1 MPVSAPE
8 EKCAAC
14 GGALQPRA
22 GRRGR
27 TSVYCSAAC
36 RQRAYRERRGPGPAG
51 SVRELIADVAQRAG
65 RLAPQ
70 QPGTFYADVTELSAS
85 VGRLRRIARTARDAA
100 EGAAAEG
107 AAAEGAAAEGA
118 AAEGAA
124 TAVEGGTAEVTAAEG
139 RTAENVTPPLVTK
152 PRPDG
157 LDDADFAGLMEA
169 YRRELQVHCYRMTG
183 SYDESEDLVQET
195 FLKAWRRRETYEG
208 RAAVR
213 AWLYRI
219 ATNTCLDHLRR
230 HTRTPDRYERL
241 PGMAHGDADP
251 PVRVTWL
258 QPYPDELLA
267 DVPAP
272 DAGPEAQA
280 VARETV
286 DLVFLTALQ
295 HLPPRQRAVLVLRD
309 VVGLPAAET
318 AGLLDLST
326 AAVNSALQRARPALR
341 AHLPAGERAEWA
353 PLTPPT
359 PAELAAVERY
369 RLAAERL
376 DTAAMAAALTEDAK
390 LTMPP
395 NPFWF
400 VGRQTI
406 ADFVSRSLDPTLPT
420 FFGDWRHVPT
430 RANGRPAVAGYVRRP
445 GTTVYRAQTLEVL
458 RVAGG
463 TARAGGHGGGR
474 IAEITTFEPHLLPAF
489 GLPMT
494 L

>member
-1 MPVSAPE
+1 MSVRDDT
-8 EKCAAC
+8 CAAC
-14 GGALQPRA
+14 GGPLPPRA

-27 TSVYCSAAC
+27 TTVYCSAAC
-36 RQRAYRERRGPGPAG
+36 RQRAYRGRRAPGAAG
-51 SVRELIADVAQRAG
+51 SVRELISDVAERAG
-65 RLAPQ
+65 RLSPQ
-70 QPGTFYADVTELSAS
+70 PPEAFYAEVTELSSS

-100 EGAAAEG
+100 
-107 AAAEGAAAEGA
+107 
-118 AAEGAA
+118 
-124 TAVEGGTAEVTAAEG
+124 GTAEDGARENVTREAVTAG
-139 RTAENVTPPLVTK
+139 SGPAENVTPRPVTNEE
-152 PRPDG
+152 PAPAGPAAPDDA
-157 LDDADFAGLMEA
+157 DDADDADEADFAGLLEA

-208 RAAVR
+208 RAALR

-230 HTRTPDRYERL
+230 HSRTPARYERL
-241 PGMAHGDADP
+241 PGMAHGDAEP
-251 PVRVTWL
+251 PARVTWL

-267 DVPAP
+267 DVPAA

-286 DLVFLTALQ
+286 DLVFLAALQ
-295 HLPPRQRAVLVLRD
+295 HLPPRQRAALVLRD
-309 VVGLPAAET
+309 VVGLPAAQT

-353 PLTPPT
+353 PARPPT
-359 PAELAAVERY
+359 HAELETVERY
-369 RLAAERL
+369 REAAERL
-376 DTAAMAAALTEDAK
+376 DMAAMAALLTEDAK

-400 VGRQTI
+400 VGRQAI
-406 ADFVSRSLDPTLPT
+406 VDFVSQSLDPAQPA
-420 FFGDWRHVPT
+420 FFGDWRHVRT

-458 RVAGG
+458 RVTGG
-463 TARAGGHGGGR
+463 TAGAGVR

>member
-1 MPVSAPE
+1 MSAPDAT
-8 EKCAAC
+8 CPAC
-14 GGALQPRA
+14 GGPVPARA

-36 RQRAYRERRGPGPAG
+36 RQRAYRARRVPGAAG
-51 SVRELIADVAQRAG
+51 SVRELISDVAERAG
-65 RLAPQ
+65 RLTPQ
-70 QPGTFYADVTELSAS
+70 PPETFYADVTELSSS

-100 EGAAAEG
+100 
-107 AAAEGAAAEGA
+107 
-118 AAEGAA
+118 
-124 TAVEGGTAEVTAAEG
+124 GTAEDVTP
-139 RTAENVTPPLVTK
+139 ENVTPESVTVESETPEEAHENVTPLPVTHEE
-152 PRPDG
+152 PGSGAP
-157 LDDADFAGLMEA
+157 DDADFATLMEA

-230 HTRTPDRYERL
+230 HSRTPARYERL
-241 PGMAHGDADP
+241 PGMAHGDAEP
-251 PVRVTWL
+251 PARVTWL

-267 DVPAP
+267 DVPAA

-286 DLVFLTALQ
+286 DLVFLAALQ
-295 HLPPRQRAVLVLRD
+295 HLPPRQRAALVLRD

-318 AGLLDLST
+318 ARLLDLST

-341 AHLPAGERAEWA
+341 AHLPAGKRAEWA

-359 PAELAAVERY
+359 PEELAAVDRY
-369 RLAAERL
+369 REAAERL
-376 DTAAMAAALTEDAK
+376 DMAAMAALLTEDAT

-406 ADFVSRSLDPTLPT
+406 VDFVSQSLDPALPG

-458 RVAGG
+458 RVE
-463 TARAGGHGGGR
+463 GGR
-474 IAEITTFEPHLLPAF
+474 IAEITTFEPHLLTAF

>member
-1 MPVSAPE
+1 MAEQE
-8 EKCAAC
+8 EKCAIC
-14 GGALQPRA
+14 GRTLPPRA

-36 RQRAYRERRGPGPAG
+36 RQRAYRERRAPGAG
-51 SVRELIADVAQRAG
+51 AVRELISDVAERAG
-65 RLAPQ
+65 RLTPQ
-70 QPGTFYADVTELSAS
+70 PPGVFYADVTELASS

-100 EGAAAEG
+100 EG
-107 AAAEGAAAEGA
+107 
-118 AAEGAA
+118 
-124 TAVEGGTAEVTAAEG
+124 VTPAPGNGPAG
-139 RTAENVTPPLVTK
+139 DGTAENVTPRPVTK
-152 PRPDG
+152 ERPDATADATAPDAAADPAAPDG
-157 LDDADFAGLMEA
+157 ADFAVVMET
-169 YRRELQVHCYRMTG
+169 YRRELHVHCYRMTG
-183 SYDESEDLVQET
+183 SYDEAEDLVQET

-208 RAAVR
+208 RAPVR

-219 ATNTCLDHLRR
+219 ATHTCLDHLRR
-230 HTRTPDRYERL
+230 HSRAPARYERL
-241 PGMAHGDADP
+241 PGTAHGDAEP
-251 PVRVTWL
+251 PTRLTWL

-267 DVPAP
+267 DVPAA

-309 VVGLPAAET
+309 VAGLPAAET
-318 AGLLDLST
+318 AGLLDLT
-326 AAVNSALQRARPALR
+326 PAAVNSALQRARPALR
-341 AHLPAGERAEWA
+341 AHLPAGKRAEWA

-369 RLAAERL
+369 RAAAERL
-376 DTAAMAAALTEDAK
+376 DMAAMAAALTEDAK

-400 VGRQTI
+400 VGRG
-406 ADFVSRSLDPTLPT
+406 AVVDFVSQSLDPSLPA
-420 FFGDWRHVPT
+420 FFGDWHHVPT
-430 RANGRPAVAGYVRRP
+430 RANGRPALAGYVRRP

-458 RVAGG
+458 RVEDS
-463 TARAGGHGGGR
+463 R

>member
-1 MPVSAPE
+1 MSVRDDT
-8 EKCAAC
+8 CAAC
-14 GGALQPRA
+14 GEPLPARA

-27 TSVYCSAAC
+27 TTVYCSAAC
-36 RQRAYRERRGPGPAG
+36 RQRAYRGRRAPEAAG
-51 SVRELIADVAQRAG
+51 SVRELISDVAERAG
-65 RLAPQ
+65 RLSPQ
-70 QPGTFYADVTELSAS
+70 PPEAFYAGVTELSSS

-100 EGAAAEG
+100 GIPEAGARENVTSEAVTAEG
-107 AAAEGAAAEGA
+107 
-118 AAEGAA
+118 
-124 TAVEGGTAEVTAAEG
+124 VP
-139 RTAENVTPPLVTK
+139 AENVTPRPVTNEE
-152 PRPDG
+152 PAPAAPGAPDG
-157 LDDADFAGLMEA
+157 ADEADFAGLLEA

-208 RAAVR
+208 RAALR

-230 HTRTPDRYERL
+230 HSRTPARYERL
-241 PGMAHGDADP
+241 PGMAHGDAEP
-251 PVRVTWL
+251 PTRITWL

-267 DVPAP
+267 DVPAA

-286 DLVFLTALQ
+286 DLVFLAALQ
-295 HLPPRQRAVLVLRD
+295 HLPPRQRAALVLRD
-309 VVGLPAAET
+309 VVGLPAAQT
-318 AGLLDLST
+318 ACLLDLST

-353 PLTPPT
+353 PVTPPT
-359 PAELAAVERY
+359 RAELETVERY
-369 RLAAERL
+369 REAAERL
-376 DTAAMAAALTEDAK
+376 DMAAMAALLTQDAK

-400 VGRQTI
+400 VGRRAI
-406 ADFVSRSLDPTLPT
+406 VDFVSQSLDPALPA
-420 FFGDWRHVPT
+420 FFGDWRHVRT

-458 RVAGG
+458 RVTGGAAG
-463 TARAGGHGGGR
+463 AGGR

>member
-1 MPVSAPE
+1 MSVPDDT
-8 EKCAAC
+8 CAAC
-14 GGALQPRA
+14 GRPLPPRA

-36 RQRAYRERRGPGPAG
+36 RQRAYRERSAPGAVG
-51 SVRELIADVAQRAG
+51 SVRELISDVAERAG
-65 RLAPQ
+65 RLTPQ
-70 QPGTFYADVTELSAS
+70 PPGTFYAEVTELSSS

-100 EGAAAEG
+100 EG
-107 AAAEGAAAEGA
+107 
-118 AAEGAA
+118 
-124 TAVEGGTAEVTAAEG
+124 GTQA
-139 RTAENVTPPLVTK
+139 RTDGTQENVSQENVSPENVTPPPVTN
-152 PRPDG
+152 PPPDTSG
-157 LDDADFAGLMEA
+157 APEAPDDADFAGLMET

-230 HTRTPDRYERL
+230 HSRTPARYERL
-241 PGMAHGDADP
+241 PGMTHGDAEP

-267 DVPAP
+267 DVPAA
-272 DAGPEAQA
+272 DAGPEALA

-286 DLVFLTALQ
+286 DLVFVTALQ

-309 VVGLPAAET
+309 VVGLPAAQT

-341 AHLPAGERAEWA
+341 AHLPAGKRAEWA
-353 PLTPPT
+353 PPTPPT
-359 PAELAAVERY
+359 SAELAVVERY
-369 RLAAERL
+369 REAAERL
-376 DTAAMAAALTEDAK
+376 DMAAMAAVLTEDAK

-406 ADFVSRSLDPTLPT
+406 ADFVAQSLDPALPA

-458 RVAGG
+458 RVTGG
-463 TARAGGHGGGR
+463 TARAGGR